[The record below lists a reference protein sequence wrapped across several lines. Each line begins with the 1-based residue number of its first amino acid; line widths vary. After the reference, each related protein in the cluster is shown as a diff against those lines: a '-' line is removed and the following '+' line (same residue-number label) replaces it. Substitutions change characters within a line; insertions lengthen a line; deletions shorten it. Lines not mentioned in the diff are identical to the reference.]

1 MFSVATWGFS
11 KNPTEF
17 IFSQAYDKVRQECPA
32 DEEQLAGLTETSK
45 RVVRAIEMVERDP
58 EVHSVGI
65 SSFPNR
71 TGVLQLDA
79 ALIELKSQPQQQQL
93 QSSSEKKSSS
103 ARYGSIM
110 GLEGYPGAIRG
121 SSFVLRYS
129 PHSYLCG
136 SGGALFLTEQGYAPP
151 VGPLPLAPLA
161 DGPEPKARSES
172 RHPTNHDT
180 VGFIV
185 CDSATGE
192 LSVGCS
198 TSGLKG
204 KHPGR
209 VGDSPIFGSGLYGLA
224 GVGGAVATGDGDT
237 IATFPLCFVVVDEM
251 RRGASPGE
259 ACKRAIEALTAL
271 PQTALTAEIGVC
283 AVNCQGETGG
293 WCSPAWSK
301 TFQYVRGNRLEGDLG
316 VVVDVVTV
324 VVQ

>member
-1 MFSVATWGFS
+1 MLSVATWGFS
-11 KNPTEF
+11 KKPTEF
-17 IFSQAYDKVRQECPA
+17 IFSADYERAKEQQSA
-32 DEEQLAGLTETSK
+32 DEEQLAGLTESTK
-45 RVVRAIEMVERDP
+45 RVVRAIELVEKDP

-65 SSFPNR
+65 HSFPNKA
-71 TGVLQLDA
+71 GVLQLDA
-79 ALIELKSQPQQQQL
+79 ALIELKSQPDL
-93 QSSSEKKSSS
+93 SSSGKSSS
-103 ARYGSIM
+103 ARFGSIM

-136 SGGALFLTEQGYAPP
+136 PGGASFLAEQGYAPAA
-151 VGPLPLAPLA
+151 GPLPVMISSDEPVAPTNLT
-161 DGPEPKARSES
+161 
-172 RHPTNHDT
+172 HPANHDT
-180 VGFIV
+180 VGFVV

-237 IATFPLCFVVVDEM
+237 ISTFPLCFVVVDEM
-251 RRGASPGE
+251 RRGASPTE
-259 ACKRAIEALTAL
+259 ACKLAIAALLAL
-271 PQTALTAEIGVC
+271 PQTAPTAEVGVC
-283 AVNCQGETGG
+283 ALNGKGETGG

-301 TFQYVRGNRLEGDLG
+301 TFQYVRGARPEGDSSPA
-316 VVVDVVTV
+316 VVDVVTV